1 MTEEQQQAKC
11 VIYFNNQYPHFRG
24 RLFRTENQTNKN
36 KTAIGLVKGVSDLQ
50 FVLSDGRL
58 VPLENKVNYTRH
70 DVLHLERQL
79 IWLSDIKKLSGLA
92 FFFFSYEHFK
102 MIIDLLVRHENTYQL
117 LQNESDITIEY
128 INKLISDNYEK
139 KTVKLNFSF

>member
-1 MTEEQQQAKC
+1 MTEEQQQSRC
-11 VIYFNNQYPHFRG
+11 VIYFNNQYPHLRG

-36 KTAIGLVKGVSDLQ
+36 KTSLGLIKGVSDLQ
-50 FVLSDGRL
+50 FVLNDGRL

-79 IWLSDIKKLSGLA
+79 LWMSDIKKLSGLA
-92 FFFFSYEHFK
+92 FFIFSYEHFK
-102 MIIDLLVRHENTYQL
+102 MIIDLLVRHENTYTM
-117 LQNESDITIEY
+117 LQNESDITLGY
-128 INKLISDNYEK
+128 INKLKSDNYEK